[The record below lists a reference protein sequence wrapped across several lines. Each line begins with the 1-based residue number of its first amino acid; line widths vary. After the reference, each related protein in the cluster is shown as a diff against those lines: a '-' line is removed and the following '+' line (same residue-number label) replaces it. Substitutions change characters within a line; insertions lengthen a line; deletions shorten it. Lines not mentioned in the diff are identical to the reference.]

1 MKRKIALMRF
11 FLSIYIFNEIYIY
24 VYSMYTFIHFK
35 AYYSIILIT
44 LIILINFNFIIYK
57 YKY

>member
-24 VYSMYTFIHFK
+24 VYSMYIYTF
-35 AYYSIILIT
+35 
-44 LIILINFNFIIYK
+44 
-57 YKY
+57 